1 MRPSLSASMHGRA
14 ILSRPDD
21 VFAAAAEVAPIP
33 VCADGPVFSAP
44 WEAQAFAMTLRLHE
58 RGVFTWSE
66 WADALASAI
75 KRAQAAG
82 DHDDGST
89 YYAHWLA
96 ALETIVAE
104 KGVTDPVALEGR
116 RAAFDRAAHATPHGE
131 PVLLEND
138 PLRLSS

>member
-1 MRPSLSASMHGRA
+1 MRISSSVSTHGRA

-21 VFAAAAEVAPIP
+21 VFTATAAVAPIP

-66 WADALASAI
+66 WADALAAAI
-75 KRAQAAG
+75 RDAQAAG
-82 DHDDGST
+82 DPDDGST

-96 ALETIVAE
+96 ALETITAS
-104 KGVTDPVALEGR
+104 KGVTSPDALEGR
-116 RAAFDRAAHATPHGE
+116 RAAFDRAARATPHGE

-138 PLRLSS
+138 PLARG

>member
-1 MRPSLSASMHGRA
+1 MRPSSSASTHGRA
-14 ILSRPDD
+14 ILSRPED

-82 DHDDGST
+82 DPDDGST

-96 ALETIVAE
+96 ALEAISAG
-104 KGVTDPVALEGR
+104 KGVTSIDALEAR
-116 RAAFDRAAHATPHGE
+116 RAAFDRAAKATPHGE

-138 PLRLSS
+138 PLHR